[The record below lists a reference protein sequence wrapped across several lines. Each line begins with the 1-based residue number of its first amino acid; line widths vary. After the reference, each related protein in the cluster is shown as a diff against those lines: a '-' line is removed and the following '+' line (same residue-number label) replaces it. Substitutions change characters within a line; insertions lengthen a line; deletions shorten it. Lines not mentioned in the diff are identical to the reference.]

1 MGKWKQSVYSSTIL
15 DIKLTAGKSK
25 KTPVAV
31 IEPIRADN
39 GSTVRNVPLYN
50 LATVVL
56 LNAYIGHPIFFKYGG
71 ESGVIPCTP
80 TGERIIFASDM
91 SNLANTPDFD
101 SYDEYDD
108 ELYDEVDIDDGVEYS
123 DDLEI
128 DNDEY
133 EDDDYDEY

>member
-1 MGKWKQSVYSSTIL
+1 
-15 DIKLTAGKSK
+15 
-25 KTPVAV
+25 
-31 IEPIRADN
+31 
-39 GSTVRNVPLYN
+39 
-50 LATVVL
+50 
-56 LNAYIGHPIFFKYGG
+56 
-71 ESGVIPCTP
+71 
-80 TGERIIFASDM
+80 M

-101 SYDEYDD
+101 SYDGYDD